1 MSGTGLTLPFVDA
14 SQENLDTL
22 LQGLGVLLSAA
33 TIALALFLQ
42 WGLVRLRRPKL
53 SLSVSAN
60 VDEEDWVPLDFA
72 DRAELYLRIRV
83 HNERKK
89 VTAHN
94 VEVLLLKV
102 QRPHHAKVAPVVPSR
117 QLAWADTP
125 DERLAIPSGTWR
137 RVDVSET
144 DQEPESRGCSN
155 IGSCSKGV
163 RTARSDPPTPVQR
176 TALVSRFC
184 EPRTERRN
192 YAAVRHRTRCAA
204 GRRNVRL
211 RARNN
216 RGRGRGSTMGTI
228 LRIQGSAR
236 IKGDRL
242 VAPDQS
248 GETRTDSRG
257 LT

>member
-137 RVDVSET
+137 RVDVLKLT
-144 DQEPESRGCSN
+144 RSRNPG
-155 IGSCSKGV
+155 GAATLV
-163 RTARSDPPTPVQR
+163 P
-176 TALVSRFC
+176 ALKEY
-184 EPRTERRN
+184 EPRGQIPPLRFKGQRWFRGFASRAPSAATTPQYATERDVLREDGT
-192 YAAVRHRTRCAA
+192 YVFELATTADEVEAQRWELSFEYRAAPAS
-204 GRRNVRL
+204 
-211 RARNN
+211 RAIDLLPQI
-216 RGRGRGSTMGTI
+216 SQVKLEPI
-228 LRIQGSAR
+228 HEA
-236 IKGDRL
+236 
-242 VAPDQS
+242 
-248 GETRTDSRG
+248 
-257 LT
+257 